1 MSGFIE
7 SLGSRNKTDSK
18 VRATLR
24 RSLSF
29 APGAFVAAYPYVEP
43 FMKDI
48 GDSWRREAHYLVAG
62 LWAAHWREG
71 RTAQGL
77 PVGKACAAHQSAT
90 GSTSTERR
98 FINLLD
104 ADTDQLPHRLR
115 QMIALLNDQPIDF
128 EALLKGLL
136 YWNDDEKR
144 TQNAWARD
152 FYRSIDTETEGQPA
166 TLEEVAP

>member
-1 MSGFIE
+1 MSGFID
-7 SLGSRNKTDSK
+7 SLEARNANDTR

-29 APGAFVAAYPYVEP
+29 APGAFVPAYPFVEP
-43 FMKDI
+43 FVKKA
-48 GDSWRREAHYLVAG
+48 GLGWRREAHYLVAG

-71 RTAQGL
+71 PRG
-77 PVGKACAAHQSAT
+77 PVMAIGRACAVQQSTA

-115 QMIALLNDQPIDF
+115 QMIALLKDQPIDF
-128 EALLKGLL
+128 DALLKGLL

-144 TQNAWARD
+144 TQIAWARD
-152 FYRSIDTETEGQPA
+152 FYRTIDAETEDEPA
-166 TLEEVAP
+166 PLEEVIP